1 MKIFTLQENTDNG
14 MNQKESFS
22 SKKVLLYILVISVV
36 TITICSKSSPLY
48 PLNDWVDSNIYMS
61 IGKSML
67 DGKVPY
73 RDLYDHKG
81 PFIFA
86 LHAIASVVS
95 RTSFLGVWLIEI
107 ACAFFFLYYSFKS
120 LALFCNKH
128 ALFWLPLIALLT
140 YTSLSFAH
148 GDSAEELS
156 LPFLAYAMWIGLKA
170 IHDGKYP
177 STGQLIAVGITSG
190 CIFWMKYTVIGL
202 YIGWFIA
209 LVVFLPK
216 ERKLRLIWSMVWKI
230 VLGVIISTFP
240 WVLYFGINHA
250 IQDWLKVYFF
260 DNFQYYPTERTVNI
274 LFHIAIHLGLNI
286 KDILVYNA
294 SGIILLIVGI
304 AYLFYKKKRKY
315 AYYFVFIF
323 ISSYFIT
330 YAGNVRHSYA
340 PLVFSVFLVCGF
352 ICFDALL
359 YDRLQPFI
367 TKFRLWKLLYSVLL
381 IVLLFV
387 LSSNTYMLQ
396 YDKEDLPQY
405 KFKAI
410 IDQTPD
416 AKVLMYKSMD
426 TGVYTVCNIDPAFKY
441 FFYPNLQN
449 EELDMEQK
457 SYITEGECDY
467 AIVRIAKYTS
477 YSADKIYETI
487 SELKEAGYTEISR
500 ASYLHQ
506 DEIVTD
512 LLFKK

>member
-1 MKIFTLQENTDNG
+1 MKSFTLQKSIDNG
-14 MNQKESFS
+14 MNQNESFS
-22 SKKVLLYILVISVV
+22 NKKVLLYILVISIVA
-36 TITICSKSSPLY
+36 ITICSKSSPFY

-86 LHAIASVVS
+86 LHAIASIVS
-95 RTSFLGVWLIEI
+95 RTSFLGVWFIEI
-107 ACAFFFLYYSFKS
+107 ACAFFFLFYSFKS
-120 LALFCNKH
+120 LSLFCNKH

-156 LPFLAYAMWIGLKA
+156 LPFLAYAMWIGLNA
-170 IHDGKYP
+170 IHNKKYP
-177 STGQLIAVGITSG
+177 STWQLIAIGITSG

-209 LVVFLPK
+209 LAVFIPK
-216 ERKLRLIWSMVWKI
+216 DRKLKQIWSLVWKI
-230 VLGVIISTFP
+230 ALGVIISTLP
-240 WVLYFGINHA
+240 WLLYFGINHS
-250 IQDWLKVYFF
+250 IEDWLKVYFF

-274 LFHIAIHLGLNI
+274 LFHIVIHLGLNI
-286 KDILVYNA
+286 KDIFTYNA
-294 SGIILLIVGI
+294 SSIIFLIVGVV
-304 AYLFYKKKRKY
+304 YLFFKKKIKY
-315 AYYFVFIF
+315 AYYFILLF

-352 ICFDALL
+352 ICIDALL
-359 YDRLQPFI
+359 YNRLYPFI
-367 TKFRLWKLLYSVLL
+367 TSRLWKFLYLAL
-381 IVLLFV
+381 FIVLLYV

-426 TGVYTVCNIDPAFKY
+426 TGVYTVCNIDPEFKY

-449 EELDMEQK
+449 EELEMEQK
-457 SYITEGECDY
+457 LYITEKECDY
-467 AIVRIAKYTS
+467 AILRIAKYA
-477 YSADKIYETI
+477 YGADKIDETI

-506 DEIVTD
+506 NEIVTD
-512 LLFKK
+512 LLFEK